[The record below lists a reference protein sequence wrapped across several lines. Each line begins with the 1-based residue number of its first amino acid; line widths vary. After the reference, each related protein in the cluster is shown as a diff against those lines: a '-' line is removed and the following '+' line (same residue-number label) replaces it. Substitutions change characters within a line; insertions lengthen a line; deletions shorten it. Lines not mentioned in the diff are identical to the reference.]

1 MRKEFAVIQSQ
12 NKQFDSFCNQGK
24 IFLRHQILNTNHLI
38 FFLGAKMF
46 RLNNINQKAWQGSNI
61 TIPDNKENDFLLVLP
76 KLW

>member
-38 FFLGAKMF
+38 FFWV
-46 RLNNINQKAWQGSNI
+46 QKCLDSIISIKKRDKA
-61 TIPDNKENDFLLVLP
+61 DKKENDFLLVLP
-76 KLW
+76 KL